1 MRLYCILKFSA
12 LYNGETRIVPEAT
25 NKYTHRVAEYKEEVM
40 LPYIKTKRVNIVYA
54 SKQAM

>member
-12 LYNGETRIVPEAT
+12 LYNGETRIVPVT
-25 NKYTHRVAEYKEEVM
+25 TYKYTHRVAEYKEEVM
-40 LPYIKTKRVNIVYA
+40 LPYIKTKRVNIEYA